1 MMTTHLD
8 KTDATAAQSP
18 ERDRTLVASDGLA
31 LYACIRWEFPAIHL
45 VEMSESGTDATRRE
59 TAAKRGM
66 ADFVRLSVD
75 AVSLGSWLHFRTE
88 LAPLLGRA
96 QEEWRPVL
104 EAQVTGVFT
113 TKGQALREHLAKRI
127 RAFEGGEDALQ
138 PIHPREYLNHRT
150 RWDQAKFRYEVVGLG
165 PIGPEPDYP
174 KLLEMASALE
184 RLARDQGFC
193 FTADCHIE
201 LIELAEHAFC
211 EYLDPANYPSALMA
225 AEAEVDPF

>member
-8 KTDATAAQSP
+8 KTDATAAQAP
-18 ERDRTLVASDGLA
+18 ARDRTLVAPHGLA

-45 VEMSESGTDATRRE
+45 VEMAESGADAARRE

-66 ADFVRLSVD
+66 ADFVPLSVE

-96 QEEWRPVL
+96 HEEWRPVL
-104 EAQVTGVFT
+104 EAQMTGVFT
-113 TKGQALREHLAKRI
+113 AKGQALREQLAERI
-127 RAFEGGEDALQ
+127 RAFEGGEGALQ
-138 PIHPREYLNHRT
+138 PIHPREYLDNRT
-150 RWDQAKFRYEVVGLG
+150 RWDPEKFRYEVVGLG
-165 PIGPEPDYP
+165 AFGPEPDYP

-211 EYLDPANYPSALMA
+211 EYLDPANYPSALTA
-225 AEAEVDPF
+225 VEAEIGA